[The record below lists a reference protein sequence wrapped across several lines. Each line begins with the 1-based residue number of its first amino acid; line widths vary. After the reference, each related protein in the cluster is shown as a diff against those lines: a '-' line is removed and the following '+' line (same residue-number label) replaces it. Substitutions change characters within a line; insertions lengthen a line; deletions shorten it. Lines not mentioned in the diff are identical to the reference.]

1 MYNNYIVPNAL
12 QHNEYFLRH
21 GFIPVMLDALGL
33 NDNSGVIYEILEHDY
48 FALRDVGE
56 WDKMMP
62 GMINVNI
69 FYKKRLYCK
78 FFDAKHHLRKMVL
91 TVLLTFSSPFV
102 CSVYCIFLFSTP
114 FGVTPLYLR
123 SSLGPINEIINICEL
138 SIKEHAITKIMKGSM
153 NL

>member
-56 WDKMMP
+56 WDRMMP
-62 GMINVNI
+62 GMINVSS
-69 FYKKRLYCK
+69 Y
-78 FFDAKHHLRKMVL
+78 
-91 TVLLTFSSPFV
+91 FSNHAMRV
-102 CSVYCIFLFSTP
+102 VKIGLF
-114 FGVTPLYLR
+114 
-123 SSLGPINEIINICEL
+123 
-138 SIKEHAITKIMKGSM
+138 K
-153 NL
+153 